1 MAPEFAEASVERISQ
16 LVELSDGAGLQTYLD
31 TLSPGE
37 VARAITR
44 LDEEERASLIILL
57 EPEDAADLLEEAR
70 AHRDEIR
77 KYLEQVS
84 PGEVRTVEPTTK
96 RTCYFC
102 GGTRFW
108 ISVYGM
114 TICTRCHPPA
124 APHLVADWLGEDP
137 EHADRPPEVVH

>member
-1 MAPEFAEASVERISQ
+1 MIDIVERLEQCGI
-16 LVELSDGAGLQTYLD
+16 
-31 TLSPGE
+31 TLSIEAGQ
-37 VARAITR
+37 VVIDR
-44 LDEEERASLIILL
+44 
-57 EPEDAADLLEEAR
+57 PEGDLPEGAADLLEEAR

-137 EHADRPPEVVH
+137 EHAGRPPEVVH